1 MGTRHQR
8 RWWWSILP
16 LVVFATAVGAG
27 CSRGGAEQ
35 SRGLLGV
42 VRDPALSVGGVT
54 LLDSSGDEPRPISL
68 TPPTGELYVLYF
80 GYTSCPD
87 VCPTTLADLR
97 VALDEL
103 PVEQAAKVTVGMTS
117 VDPERD
123 TPDVVRRYLAHF
135 FDRALPLSATDPAA
149 LAAAAQAFGV
159 RYEVAEHEPGSTGYD
174 VSHTAV
180 TYVVDDS
187 GKVAVEWPFGFDSD
201 EMAKDLLTL
210 LKK

>member
-1 MGTRHQR
+1 MGTRHPRQR
-8 RWWWSILP
+8 WSFLTV
-16 LVVFATAVGAG
+16 LVLGLLVAAG
-27 CSRGGAEQ
+27 CGGGGGAQ
-35 SRGLLGV
+35 SKKLLGV
-42 VRDPALSVGGVT
+42 VRDPALSVGNVT
-54 LLDSSGDEPRPISL
+54 LLDGSGDGLRSISL
-68 TPPTGELYVLYF
+68 TPPKGELYVVYF

-87 VCPTTLADLR
+87 ICPTTLADLR

-103 PVEQAAKVTVGMTS
+103 PPEQAAKVTVAMAS

-123 TPDVVRRYLAHF
+123 TPDVLRRYLGHF

-201 EMAKDLLTL
+201 EMAQDLSTL